1 METLFQQATLTADA
15 SLSREQLIDLLE
27 NKHPATFR
35 FLEKT
40 SATIKL
46 TGNHEFNSTSLLDA
60 IDSSDDNNITWAD
73 FHAFLQRTAQAYQAK
88 GGDKRRDGSPQVRYI
103 VQQCLSETTRK
114 WKEVLTTKFGQSTV
128 NGLASGVPY
137 RFRVIALNRN
147 NLESAPS
154 ASCVVTTM
162 LETPPPP
169 SIDDRRG
176 DPVSAREIKFAW
188 DKTAVFASGLNQR
201 EQRKHAI
208 DNILSEWTDAGP
220 DDEGAVSVKK
230 TFRRQTTFRKTDND
244 MEIISSSDMA
254 NILRDLGVPDT
265 REKVQETFLALKA
278 EEERLV
284 DEATARGRTMGR
296 TNVSEYIS
304 LDLMKRWWNSDN
316 ITYEIFRS
324 EGTQVEW
331 KPHGKVAVSASKIS
345 PSVCKIPCYKG
356 SKPYGTVRGLAP
368 NTLYYF
374 TLRLSTSRAQSCS
387 SKVIEITTAPD
398 TPEQPV
404 LISSDAR
411 ELTLK
416 WYPGKNGAH
425 KYLLEGKLH
434 EALDAH
440 TTASVAQAAKKEKER
455 GWVTYFE
462 GHENTAKV
470 VKLLANSAYYFRV
483 SCLNTKGVAG
493 MPSKMVICRTEPRRQ
508 SLQPKNAD
516 EFFTIECT
524 GDVVVGDTILFTER
538 LYIGRDG
545 KLLTSS
551 NPLAF
556 TRSLGADGS
565 RGESR
570 LGRYVGERTIAASVL
585 KDIYRS
591 PRHTLEVGV
600 AKPISRRM
608 LRLEVIWSTVSTEEA
623 CDHVLRKDAIIQM
636 DEEQI
641 FEFETFRVPVSPCCA
656 RRLPSC

>member
-1 METLFQQATLTADA
+1 MPTNPPPPN
-15 SLSREQLIDLLE
+15 LS
-27 NKHPATFR
+27 
-35 FLEKT
+35 
-40 SATIKL
+40 
-46 TGNHEFNSTSLLDA
+46 
-60 IDSSDDNNITWAD
+60 
-73 FHAFLQRTAQAYQAK
+73 
-88 GGDKRRDGSPQVRYI
+88 
-103 VQQCLSETTRK
+103 
-114 WKEVLTTKFGQSTV
+114 
-128 NGLASGVPY
+128 
-137 RFRVIALNRN
+137 FRVIALNRN

-169 SIDDRRG
+169 RLAMAG
-176 DPVSAREIKFAW
+176 DPVTSKEVKFSW
-188 DKTAVFASGLNQR
+188 DEKAVFATGLNQR

-230 TFRRQTTFRKTDND
+230 TFRRQTTFRKHPAND
-244 MEIISSSDMA
+244 TEIISSSDMA

-265 REKVQETFLALKA
+265 KGKVQETYLALKA
-278 EEERLV
+278 EEERLA
-284 DEATARGRTMGR
+284 DEAASRGRSVVR
-296 TNVSEYIS
+296 SNVSEFIS
-304 LDLMKRWWNSDN
+304 LDLMKRWWNSDTV
-316 ITYEIFRS
+316 TYEIMRS

-331 KPHGKVAVSASKIS
+331 KPHGKVAASGTKIS
-345 PSVCKIPCYKG
+345 PSVCTRSCYKG
-356 SKPYGTVRGLAP
+356 SSTQNVVRGLAP

-374 TLRLSTSRAQSCS
+374 NLRISTSRAQSCAS
-387 SKVIEITTAPD
+387 RVIEVTTAPD

-404 LISSDAR
+404 RISSEAR
-411 ELTLK
+411 ALTLK

-434 EALDAH
+434 EAFDAQ
-440 TTASVAQAAKKEKER
+440 TTISVAQAEKREKER
-455 GWVTYFE
+455 GWVRFYE
-462 GHENTAKV
+462 GHENTTRV
-470 VKLLANSAYYFRV
+470 TNLLPNAAYYFRV
-483 SCLNTKGVAG
+483 SSLNTIGDASS
-493 MPSKMVICRTEPRRQ
+493 PSKMVICRTEQRRQ

-556 TRSLGADGS
+556 TRSLGASGS
-565 RGESR
+565 KPESR

-591 PRHTLEVGV
+591 PRHTIEVGV

-623 CDHVLRKDAIIQM
+623 CDHVLRRDAIIQM

-641 FEFETFRVPVSPCCA
+641 FEFETFRVPWA
-656 RRLPSC
+656 EEEARLPKYEEREKCMRLAV